1 MLRYCVC
8 FCSFIFLLP
17 LSFQLV
23 FFVPTFHSGEL
34 LMSERTK
41 EPFVSLD
48 SPTMQSAALSGGVLL
63 REQGK
68 KERKMYLRAPRL
80 TSLSGSQYM
89 WQDIRGKTLWN
100 TREADPG
107 AGASLP
113 QTKHTGRKLLTSVSR
128 VAGWLTHGLP
138 AEGTLGSRQR
148 KLLFWSGNRRTCLW
162 FHVIGVWDKCLR

>member
-1 MLRYCVC
+1 MLL
-8 FCSFIFLLP
+8 FIHFSPSPFLP
-17 LSFQLV
+17 AGI
-23 FFVPTFHSGEL
+23 FFVPTFHRGEL

-48 SPTMQSAALSGGVLL
+48 SPTVQSAALSGGVLL

-68 KERKMYLRAPRL
+68 EERKMYLRAPRL
-80 TSLSGSQYM
+80 TSLSGSQCM

-113 QTKHTGRKLLTSVSR
+113 QTKHIGRKLLSSVSR

-138 AEGTLGSRQR
+138 AEGTLGSRQW
-148 KLLFWSGNRRTCLW
+148 KLLFCQDSMS
-162 FHVIGVWDKCLR
+162 